1 MPTLPLLCF
10 SLENGARTAACCIAS
25 VVNDGLA
32 SGRGRKGCFHAD
44 GSMFVTSVSFT
55 LALQVPEKRSFLA
68 NVVSRSVSWQA
79 LRRGWN
85 TNRGSAVPGGSQ
97 ASQLPTGTNRKFP
110 LMTANSPQPDECA
123 PCGTTSADPCKSH
136 SQLQGTDSTGTY
148 RPSTPSGVQLVRA
161 TATAPA
167 YRTGSSEPSHTQT
180 SSAVTT
186 IIPQNKAGIS
196 SITISSRKVSRSESF
211 SGTGTNKPSPSP
223 QRAPNQAMDPSPGQF
238 TVQRKAT
245 IVKVTEQRVMS
256 SPAPSR
262 GGARAAPA
270 HQVVDT
276 VVHRRK
282 ATIIKVTERRE
293 SYGGSKGGPESRP
306 KHPEYRHSF
315 AGDNPPSHNA
325 APSYQGS
332 TKLSDTAP
340 EPNRPTSNIGGGM
353 LHRSTLSLIVSSPPA
368 IAAAPPSQPPLRAAG
383 QSWRRQQ
390 RPASCYGDVCGYA
403 EARGRCS
410 FEPSRETET
419 APAHPGG
426 GPVSPP
432 ADAKAAGQLVASTS
446 EPNGERWQAETG
458 ERRMSPSLTLI
469 KAPGRTPYRPPS
481 ATLLVSPC
489 SAFVSDL
496 YFQRKARPKYA
507 APLCRLRQKLLQ
519 AYFSIQ
525 GANCQVLYCPSPLM
539 SH

>member
-1 MPTLPLLCF
+1 
-10 SLENGARTAACCIAS
+10 
-25 VVNDGLA
+25 
-32 SGRGRKGCFHAD
+32 
-44 GSMFVTSVSFT
+44 MFVTSVSFVLT
-55 LALQVPEKRSFLA
+55 LQVPEKRSFLA

-85 TNRGSAVPGGSQ
+85 ANRGSAVPGGSQ

-110 LMTANSPQPDECA
+110 LMTTNSPQHDECA
-123 PCGTTSADPCKSH
+123 ACGTTSADPCKSH
-136 SQLQGTDSTGTY
+136 LQGTD

-161 TATAPA
+161 
-167 YRTGSSEPSHTQT
+167 YRTGSSSEPSHAQR

-211 SGTGTNKPSPSP
+211 SGTDTNKPSPSP
-223 QRAPNQAMDPSPGQF
+223 QHARNQAMDSSPGQF
-238 TVQRKAT
+238 TVQRRAT

-256 SPAPSR
+256 SPAPSTE
-262 GGARAAPA
+262 GARAPPA

-276 VVHRRK
+276 VVRRRK

-315 AGDNPPSHNA
+315 AGDHQPSHNA

-340 EPNRPTSNIGGGM
+340 EPNRSTASIGGGM

-368 IAAAPPSQPPLRAAG
+368 IAAAPPSQPSLRAAG
-383 QSWRRQQ
+383 QSSRRQQ

-403 EARGRCS
+403 EARRRS
-410 FEPSRETET
+410 FEPAREAQT
-419 APAHPGG
+419 APVHPSG
-426 GPVSPP
+426 GPISPP
-432 ADAKAAGQLVASTS
+432 ADAKAAGQLVASTF
-446 EPNGERWQAETG
+446 EPNGGDTERSRAETE

-469 KAPGRTPYRPPS
+469 KAPGRTRRPPS
-481 ATLLVSPC
+481 AAPC
-489 SAFVSDL
+489 QSSSAFVSDL
-496 YFQRKARPKYA
+496 YFQRKARPQICGSFVPPQTEVTA
-507 APLCRLRQKLLQ
+507 DVLQ
-519 AYFSIQ
+519 HSGGELSGFVLSLTFDVSLI
-525 GANCQVLYCPSPLM
+525 GIIGRFICQPECN
-539 SH
+539 

>member
-1 MPTLPLLCF
+1 M
-10 SLENGARTAACCIAS
+10 AACCIAT

-32 SGRGRKGCFHAD
+32 SGRWRKGCFHAD
-44 GSMFVTSVSFT
+44 GRMFVTSVSFILT
-55 LALQVPEKRSFLA
+55 LQVPEKRSFLA

-79 LRRGWN
+79 LRRGWS
-85 TNRGSAVPGGSQ
+85 TNRGSAVPGGSK
-97 ASQLPTGTNRKFP
+97 ASQLPTETNRKFP
-110 LMTANSPQPDECA
+110 LMTTNSPQPDECA
-123 PCGTTSADPCKSH
+123 PCGTTSADPYKSH
-136 SQLQGTDSTGTY
+136 SQLPGTHSTGTH
-148 RPSTPSGVQLVRA
+148 RPSTPSGVQLLR
-161 TATAPA
+161 ATAPA
-167 YRTGSSEPSHTQT
+167 YRTGSSSEPSHAQT

-211 SGTGTNKPSPSP
+211 SGTSTNKPSPTP
-223 QRAPNQAMDPSPGQF
+223 QQARNQAMDPRPGQF

-256 SPAPSR
+256 SPAPST
-262 GGARAAPA
+262 GGAGAPPA

-293 SYGGSKGGPESRP
+293 SYGGPKGGPESRP
-306 KHPEYRHSF
+306 KHPEHRHSF
-315 AGDNPPSHNA
+315 VGDNRPSHNA

-332 TKLSDTAP
+332 TKLSGTAP
-340 EPNRPTSNIGGGM
+340 EPNRSTASIGGGM

-368 IAAAPPSQPPLRAAG
+368 IAAAPPSRASLRAAG
-383 QSWRRQQ
+383 QSSRRQQ

-403 EARGRCS
+403 EARRRCS
-410 FEPSRETET
+410 FEPSQGTET
-419 APAHPGG
+419 APAHPSGS
-426 GPVSPP
+426 PVSPP
-432 ADAKAAGQLVASTS
+432 ADAKAAGQLATSTF
-446 EPNGERWQAETG
+446 EPNGGDTERSHAEAE
-458 ERRMSPSLTLI
+458 ERGTSPSLTLI
-469 KAPGRTPYRPPS
+469 KAPGRTRRPPS
-481 ATLLVSPC
+481 AALLVSPR

-507 APLCRLRQKLLQ
+507 APLCRFRQKLLQ
-519 AYFSIQ
+519 TYFSIQ

>member
-1 MPTLPLLCF
+1 
-10 SLENGARTAACCIAS
+10 
-25 VVNDGLA
+25 
-32 SGRGRKGCFHAD
+32 
-44 GSMFVTSVSFT
+44 MFVTSVSFILT
-55 LALQVPEKRSFLA
+55 LQVPEKRSFLA

-110 LMTANSPQPDECA
+110 LMTTNSPQPDECA
-123 PCGTTSADPCKSH
+123 PCGTTSADPCNSH

-161 TATAPA
+161 TAPA
-167 YRTGSSEPSHTQT
+167 YRTGSSSEPSHTQT

-211 SGTGTNKPSPSP
+211 SGTNTSKASPSP
-223 QRAPNQAMDPSPGQF
+223 QQARNQAMDPSPGQF

-256 SPAPSR
+256 SPAPSTE
-262 GGARAAPA
+262 GAGAPPA
-270 HQVVDT
+270 HQIVDT

-315 AGDNPPSHNA
+315 AGDNQSSHNA
-325 APSYQGS
+325 APSNQGS

-340 EPNRPTSNIGGGM
+340 EPNIGSGM

-368 IAAAPPSQPPLRAAG
+368 IAAAPPSQPSLRAAG
-383 QSWRRQQ
+383 QSSRRQQ

-403 EARGRCS
+403 EARKALCASARRCS
-410 FEPSRETET
+410 FELSRETET
-419 APAHPGG
+419 APVNPSG
-426 GPVSPP
+426 GPISPP
-432 ADAKAAGQLVASTS
+432 ADAKAAGQLVASTF
-446 EPNGERWQAETG
+446 EPNGGDTARSQAETE

-469 KAPGRTPYRPPS
+469 KAPGRTRRPPS
-481 ATLLVSPC
+481 ATHLVSPR

-496 YFQRKARPKYA
+496 YFQRKRGPNMQL
-507 APLCRLRQKLLQ
+507 LCAVSDR
-519 AYFSIQ
+519 S
-525 GANCQVLYCPSPLM
+525 YCRRTSAFRGRTVRFCIVPHL
-539 SH
+539 

>member
-1 MPTLPLLCF
+1 M
-10 SLENGARTAACCIAS
+10 
-25 VVNDGLA
+25 
-32 SGRGRKGCFHAD
+32 
-44 GSMFVTSVSFT
+44 
-55 LALQVPEKRSFLA
+55 
-68 NVVSRSVSWQA
+68 SWQA

-97 ASQLPTGTNRKFP
+97 ASRLPTGTNRKFP
-110 LMTANSPQPDECA
+110 LMTTNSSQPNECA
-123 PCGTTSADPCKSH
+123 PCGATSADPYKSH

-161 TATAPA
+161 AAPA
-167 YRTGSSEPSHTQT
+167 YRDGSSSEPSHTQT

-211 SGTGTNKPSPSP
+211 SGTNTNKPSPSP
-223 QRAPNQAMDPSPGQF
+223 QQARNQAMDPSPGQF
-238 TVQRKAT
+238 TLQRKAT

-262 GGARAAPA
+262 VGARASPG

-276 VVHRRK
+276 IVHRRK

-293 SYGGSKGGPESRP
+293 SYGGSKGGPESGP

-315 AGDNPPSHNA
+315 AGDNQPSHNA

-332 TKLSDTAP
+332 TKRSDGAP
-340 EPNRPTSNIGGGM
+340 EPNRSTTNIGGGM

-368 IAAAPPSQPPLRAAG
+368 IAPAPPSQASLRAAG
-383 QSWRRQQ
+383 QSSRRQQ

-403 EARGRCS
+403 EARSAQYASARRCS
-410 FEPSRETET
+410 FETKT
-419 APAHPGG
+419 APAHPSG
-426 GPVSPP
+426 GPISPP

-446 EPNGERWQAETG
+446 EPNGGDTERSQVETE

-469 KAPGRTPYRPPS
+469 KAPGRTRRPPS
-481 ATLLVSPC
+481 ATLLVNPRA
-489 SAFVSDL
+489 AFVSDL

-507 APLCRLRQKLLQ
+507 AALCRFRQKLLQ
-519 AYFSIQ
+519 TYFSIQ
-525 GANCQVLYCPSPLM
+525 GASRQVLYCPSPLM